1 MKKKIAWLFLVAI
14 ALMGVPLSQPSTVA
28 AVTWTI
34 DGTTPPLEPPPWGF
48 EVS

>member
-14 ALMGVPLSQPSTVA
+14 ALITAPLSQSSTIPTP
-28 AVTWTI
+28 TWTI
-34 DGTTPPLEPPPWGF
+34 DGTTPPIEPPPWGV